1 MKRTVGALI
10 GVVALAIVLGA
21 CSSKDAKDAKDAQAP
36 AATAPP
42 KVSATP
48 VPAPSGKLVLKLN
61 GMLSNHNQGSALA
74 FDQRTLDTLPTR
86 SATLYEPFVKK
97 DVQFTGIPMSELL
110 GRAGIS
116 EQATKVQLHALD
128 DYKVDFQVADLMAP
142 GVLLATRADGAPI
155 PIAKGGP
162 VRLVFP
168 PDSTVGKN
176 KDFWIW
182 SIDSITV
189 S

>member
-1 MKRTVGALI
+1 MKRTTAALM
-10 GVVALAIVLGA
+10 GVLALATVLGA
-21 CSSKDAKDAKDAQAP
+21 CSSKNSADPGAP
-36 AATAPP
+36 PATTARP

-48 VPAPSGKLVLKLN
+48 VPAPGGKTVLELT
-61 GMLSNHNQGSALA
+61 GMLSNHNQGSSLA
-74 FDQRTLDTLPTR
+74 FDQRTLDTLPTV
-86 SATLYEPFVKK
+86 SATLHEPFLKK
-97 DVQFTGIPMSELL
+97 DVRFTGVPMSALL

-116 EQATKVQLHALD
+116 PKATKVQLHALD

-155 PIAKGGP
+155 PIGKGGP

-168 PDSTVGKN
+168 PDSKVGKN